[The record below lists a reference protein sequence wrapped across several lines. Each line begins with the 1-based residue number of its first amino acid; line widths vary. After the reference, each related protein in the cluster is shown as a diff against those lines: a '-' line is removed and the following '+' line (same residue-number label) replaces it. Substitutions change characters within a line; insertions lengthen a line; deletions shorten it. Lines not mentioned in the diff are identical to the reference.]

1 MQVDIPDHLKPNV
14 FLFRASGRPTC
25 GLYTQDLIGAPMSVA
40 KTLKIGTLKYK

>member
-1 MQVDIPDHLKPNV
+1 MLVDIPDHLKPYA